1 MRVEYKTIVLEKW
14 GSREKPVD
22 ILTSG
27 LKVTPTILESRDQ
40 NQPNKQKTLPTNKET
55 KKTHIARHEN
65 TDLSVLQEMITT

>member
-40 NQPNKQKTLPTNKET
+40 NQPTKQKTLPTNKET
-55 KKTHIARHEN
+55 KKPTLPDMKILTCQYCKR
-65 TDLSVLQEMITT
+65 